1 MAQHLTSLSILSS
14 IPQFKLAVR
23 GTRSAP
29 PTGPALRTSALTHAM
44 CQIILAVTGPFAS
57 PCNTALSATV
67 PQSGPEIHISNVTNV
82 GSFPLAKS
90 SPDAHRHNVADE
102 CKVNADC
109 PQTKACVSQEC
120 VDPCL
125 TTSCGTNAQCQ
136 VDFHTAKC
144 VCRPGLQGNPYV
156 KCLEVE
162 CRLDTDCGDRERCDR
177 SIQECVPLCVD
188 DPCALGATC
197 EARNHKEYCTCNP
210 PLQGDGYVS
219 CTERKRELQVPIRY
233 CGAFLGVCHMKGSFS
248 ISC

>member
-1 MAQHLTSLSILSS
+1 MRNAQPI
-14 IPQFKLAVR
+14 
-23 GTRSAP
+23 
-29 PTGPALRTSALTHAM
+29 GPALRTSALTRAL
-44 CQIILAVTGPFAS
+44 CQIILVVTGPFAS
-57 PCNTALSATV
+57 PCNTELSATV
-67 PQSGPEIHISNVTNV
+67 PLSGLAIHISNVTNV
-82 GSFPLAKS
+82 RSFFS
-90 SPDAHRHNVADE
+90 NSNSPAITDNQNVADE

-109 PQTKACVSQEC
+109 PLTKACVSQEC

-177 SIQECVPLCVD
+177 SKQECAPLCVE

-219 CTERKRELQVPIRY
+219 CTERKIQFHCKP
-233 CGAFLGVCHMKGSFS
+233 GQS
-248 ISC
+248 

>member
-1 MAQHLTSLSILSS
+1 MDNFNLIFNPLVQVGCQRDEECPTNRACIENQCVDPCYVPNNPCGDRAVCEPMQHRAVCHCPPEWAGNPHIQCYQCRFTSLLQNHSS
-14 IPQFKLAVR
+14 LIYVEN
-23 GTRSAP
+23 
-29 PTGPALRTSALTHAM
+29 
-44 CQIILAVTGPFAS
+44 I
-57 PCNTALSATV
+57 
-67 PQSGPEIHISNVTNV
+67 
-82 GSFPLAKS
+82 
-90 SPDAHRHNVADE
+90 ADE

-109 PQTKACVSQEC
+109 PLTKACVSQEC

-177 SIQECVPLCVD
+177 SKQECVPLCVE

-219 CTERKRELQVPIRY
+219 CTERKR
-233 CGAFLGVCHMKGSFS
+233 GF
-248 ISC
+248 